1 MRQSISSSDNYGS
14 NDLISGE
21 LIPGFAERHEQTIV
35 MDMTTWGTYL
45 PGEPFRTS
53 VLKELRPGLLKFK
66 FLNLRVAPS
75 HSLIAC
81 NVDTPPESA
90 EAVCTSTSVHMAS
103 SVSPHNLAKQA
114 GKGYYFPSL

>member
-1 MRQSISSSDNYGS
+1 MTITAP

-45 PGEPFRTS
+45 PGKPFRTS

-66 FLNLRVAPS
+66 FLNLRVIPS
-75 HSLIAC
+75 YSSVAC
-81 NVDTPPESA
+81 DIDTPPESA
-90 EAVCTSTSVHMAS
+90 EAVCTSSSVHMAS
-103 SVSPHNLAKQA
+103 SVSHRNLQ
-114 GKGYYFPSL
+114 SR

>member
-1 MRQSISSSDNYGS
+1 MTITAP

-66 FLNLRVAPS
+66 FSESEGRASYSP
-75 HSLIAC
+75 IAC

-103 SVSPHNLAKQA
+103 SVSHRNLAKQV
-114 GKGYYFPSL
+114 GKGYYFPVCR